1 MHLCRFDRR
10 CHLLF
15 EIHQLKQGKY
25 MNTDLFLILE
35 NGRAVDSGKLGCVE
49 FNTFRSAVVS
59 AVKSGNRVLDL
70 FAEKKSD
77 SSIHRLICI
86 LGDPVNRCF
95 KLLSTEVGSSYPA
108 LSADCGSFRWFERD
122 IAERTGIIPVGH
134 SNLKPIRF
142 IRNNGSHPDAWNR
155 TEILPGDA
163 VCKELGGSSVHEV
176 AVGPVHAGVIEPG
189 HFRFQCFGEEVHRL
203 EIFLGYQHRG
213 LEKKICSSDPAVA
226 LKFIETACGDSSCAA
241 AWCFSQLV
249 ESLAGG
255 VDVPAAGSA
264 LRIISTALERIAN
277 NTGTLGALAGD
288 VAFLPTSS
296 FCGRIRGEY
305 LNMTAELAGNRFG
318 RNYVVPGGVSM
329 GADAKICRRILEK
342 MKVVD
347 RELVHALDL
356 MFDTPGVLDRFEN
369 LGAVSKEDAVFFGI
383 TGAAGRAC
391 GLKCDARHDFP
402 PASGSIEPYLPE
414 SEFNGSV
421 LARAGIY
428 RHEAI
433 SAALEVRDILE
444 SGIDLGRNFCVRTP
458 ECLPGMT
465 AVSVVEGWRGEIMQY
480 ASTDENGRIKSFR
493 FIDPS
498 FHNWRALELA
508 MRGTQISDFP
518 ICNKSFNLSYCG
530 VDL

>member
-1 MHLCRFDRR
+1 
-10 CHLLF
+10 
-15 EIHQLKQGKY
+15 
-25 MNTDLFLILE
+25 MNTDIFLTLE
-35 NGRAVDSGKLGCVE
+35 NGRAAESSRLGSVE
-49 FNTFRSAVVS
+49 FNTFRSAVIS

-70 FAEKKSD
+70 FAEQKSG
-77 SSIHRLICI
+77 SNIHRLICI
-86 LGDPVNRCF
+86 LGDPVNKSF

-108 LSADCGSFRWFERD
+108 LSAECGVFRWFERD
-122 IAERTGIIPVGH
+122 IAERTGIIPAGH
-134 SNLKPIRF
+134 TNLKPIRF
-142 IRNNGSHPDAWNR
+142 IKNNGCYPDAWNR

-163 VCKELGGSSVHEV
+163 VCKELGGTSVHEV

-213 LEKKICSSDPAVA
+213 LEKMVCSSDISTA
-226 LKFIETACGDSSCAA
+226 LKFIETSSGDSSCTA
-241 AWCFSQLV
+241 AWCFSQLA
-249 ESLAGG
+249 ESLAGR
-255 VDVPAAGSA
+255 VDVPAPGAA
-264 LRIISTALERIAN
+264 LRIISAALERIAN

-305 LNMTAELAGNRFG
+305 LNLTAELAGNRFG

-329 GADAKICRRILEK
+329 GADADICKRILNK
-342 MKVVD
+342 MKTVD
-347 RELVHALDL
+347 RELKHALDL

-369 LGAVSKEDAVFFGI
+369 LGAVPKEDAINFGI

-414 SEFNGSV
+414 LQLNGSV
-421 LARAGIY
+421 LSRAEIY
-428 RHEAI
+428 RHEAL
-433 SAALEVRDILE
+433 SSALEIRDILE
-444 SGIDLGRNFCVRTP
+444 SGIDLGKNYCTSVP
-458 ECLPGMT
+458 ECRPNMT

-480 ASTDENGRIKSFR
+480 AATDENGKIRSFR